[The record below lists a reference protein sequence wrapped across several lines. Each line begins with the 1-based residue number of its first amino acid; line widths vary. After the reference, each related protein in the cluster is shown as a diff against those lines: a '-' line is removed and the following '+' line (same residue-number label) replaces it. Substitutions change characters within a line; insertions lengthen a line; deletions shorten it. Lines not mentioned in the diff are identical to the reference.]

1 MLDKV
6 YAIPTYRC
14 NLKCPHCELH
24 KIKCKANHEKFLDSL
39 RNLEARDIILFG
51 GEPLLTES
59 TYLDHIFK
67 TGKIT
72 SISTNLTVR
81 TKMDLLVKYIKKY
94 NLNVSTSWNPHRFN
108 DKTELDWIYGLY
120 SVYRFANCK
129 PTILVTLTE
138 DLFNNEKFYE
148 LLDGLNGDDFLG
160 PYISGILFEHY
171 VGPEATN
178 EYHQKADDFLCKIY
192 KEWRWKFNN
201 FIVERIKNWNCNCS
215 SVATIEPDGKV
226 KVGCPQY
233 TGNINIR
240 KECLDC
246 SLANICNP
254 CYLQQS
260 CSFPKKLYQLIK
272 EKEK

>member
-1 MLDKV
+1 M
-6 YAIPTYRC
+6 
-14 NLKCPHCELH
+14 
-24 KIKCKANHEKFLDSL
+24 
-39 RNLEARDIILFG
+39 
-51 GEPLLTES
+51 
-59 TYLDHIFK
+59 
-67 TGKIT
+67 
-72 SISTNLTVR
+72 
-81 TKMDLLVKYIKKY
+81 
-94 NLNVSTSWNPHRFN
+94 
-108 DKTELDWIYGLY
+108 
-120 SVYRFANCK
+120 
-129 PTILVTLTE
+129 
-138 DLFNNEKFYE
+138 
-148 LLDGLNGDDFLG
+148 
-160 PYISGILFEHY
+160 
-171 VGPEATN
+171 GPEATN